1 MAVSLLELADAL
13 ERGEAL
19 DAASGI
25 TDKNKKERT
34 PQEMRE
40 EATKLMEKVP
50 NLRQKIA
57 GKSIPLE
64 VCNPRSTGVTLCS
77 NDLPIGR
84 NSSLERPEN
93 ISRNS
98 GD

>member
-64 VCNPRSTGVTLCS
+64 VRNPYSGVTLCS